1 MANHRNPLL
10 AILAG
15 AAVSCVKPS
24 PQGPPAQEAR
34 GWPSPEAA
42 GIDSAALRR
51 LVDGARAS
59 QADALV
65 VVKDG
70 RLVLEDLFDTP
81 DGPIEAMS
89 ATKSVVSLAVGMLLD
104 EGRLSSLDQPVSDF
118 YPAWRQGKKARITV
132 RHLLS
137 HTSGI
142 ANAPPISDGATRG
155 SDWVRVALE
164 AELSSEPGTA
174 WFYNNKA
181 VNLIPG
187 IVKEASG
194 QRLDEYLRDRLF
206 SPLGITSYGW
216 RLDGAGTPLGMA
228 GLEIRPRDLATIGA
242 MLAEGG
248 TWRGRRIVSSA
259 WIETSALRQSQDLNP
274 RSGLLWWLVGGEL
287 EPGPI
292 IDKEGLAK
300 LKKVRADP
308 ALIEKL
314 SKLEGRVPKSQ
325 RDAVEILRRTLGPD
339 GLDRWMREVAVHG
352 VAPKLRRLGPPTG
365 FMANGYLG
373 QYLWVSPKDRL
384 VVVCMHRQ
392 RAEDVINETP
402 SRKEFPELEAL
413 VSGLMRSPRPAV
425 STP

>member
-1 MANHRNPLL
+1 MVAGVAALALACSVQSAPQANQPHPPPEP
-10 AILAG
+10 
-15 AAVSCVKPS
+15 AA
-24 PQGPPAQEAR
+24 
-34 GWPSPEAA
+34 WPSPEAA
-42 GIDSAALRR
+42 GIDPAALRR
-51 LVDGARAS
+51 LVDGAKAS
-59 QADALV
+59 RADALV

-70 RLVLEDLFDTP
+70 RLVLEELFETP

-118 YPAWRQGKKARITV
+118 YPEWRQGKKARITV

-142 ANAPPISDGATRG
+142 ANTPPISDGATGG

-164 AELSSEPGTA
+164 ADLLSEPGTA

-181 VNLIPG
+181 VNLIPD
-187 IVKEASG
+187 IVKKASG

-216 RLDGAGTPLGMA
+216 RLDGAGNPLGMA
-228 GLEIRPRDLATIGA
+228 GLEIRPRDLARIGA

-248 TWRGRRIVSSA
+248 TWRGKRIVSSA
-259 WIETSALRQSQDLNP
+259 WIETSALKQSQDLNP
-274 RSGLLWWLVGGEL
+274 GNGLLWWLVGGKL
-287 EPGPI
+287 DPGPI
-292 IDKEGLAK
+292 IDREGLAK
-300 LKKVRADP
+300 LKKARADP

-314 SKLEGRVPKSQ
+314 SKLEGRIPKTQ
-325 RDAVEILRRTLGPD
+325 REAVEILRGSLGPN
-339 GLDRWMREVAVHG
+339 GLDRWMSEVVARG
-352 VAPKLRRLGPPTG
+352 IAPKFHRLSPPTG

-373 QYLWVSPKDRL
+373 QFLWVSPKDRL

-392 RAEDVINETP
+392 WAEDVIKEYQL
-402 SRKEFPELEAL
+402 RKEFPEFQAL
-413 VSGLMRSPRPAV
+413 VSSLMRPSLPAV